1 MISRKRLF
9 YDIETSF
16 NIIADFSC
24 GYNKIIRPDQIIK
37 ERQIICISYKWE
49 DEYEVH
55 SLSWGKKQCDKSM
68 LKKFVKIIA
77 EADELVAHNGDRF
90 DIKWIK
96 SRCLFHGIETEIS
109 YRTIDT
115 LKMAKASLYMN
126 SNKLDYLAG
135 YFNIGRK
142 TETGGFDL
150 WKSVCLDND
159 QAALKKMI
167 EYCENDVVILQ
178 GVFDQ
183 LRKISKAKTHYGALY
198 GEGKYSCPECGT
210 AHVRMRKRYTTTT
223 GVMRFNMKCKMCET
237 SYTLSGKQYQDLLN
251 YKMLNGIK

>member
-1 MISRKRLF
+1 
-9 YDIETSF
+9 
-16 NIIADFSC
+16 
-24 GYNKIIRPDQIIK
+24 
-37 ERQIICISYKWE
+37 
-49 DEYEVH
+49 
-55 SLSWGKKQCDKSM
+55 
-68 LKKFVKIIA
+68 
-77 EADELVAHNGDRF
+77 
-90 DIKWIK
+90 
-96 SRCLFHGIETEIS
+96 
-109 YRTIDT
+109 
-115 LKMAKASLYMN
+115 MN

-150 WKSVCLDND
+150 WKSVCLEND

-223 GVMRFNMKCKMCET
+223 GVMRFNMKCKLCET